1 MENVGTFYNHLEYIL
16 QSFGRFTLWIFG
28 NLMAI
33 WYILPSFGILYQQKS
48 GNLDK
53 NAAFP

>member
-1 MENVGTFYNHLEYIL
+1 
-16 QSFGRFTLWIFG
+16 
-28 NLMAI
+28 MAI

-53 NAAFP
+53 NAAFPWQSFLNSLDFFG